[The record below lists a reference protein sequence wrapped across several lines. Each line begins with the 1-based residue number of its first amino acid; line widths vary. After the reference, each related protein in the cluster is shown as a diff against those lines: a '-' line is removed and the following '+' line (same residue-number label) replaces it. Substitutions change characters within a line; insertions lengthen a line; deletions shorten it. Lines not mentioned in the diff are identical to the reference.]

1 MITRTEKIRQTPFW
15 QRELAHAIQDID
27 ELLEFIHLDRAE
39 LAVSDAACKQFSLR
53 IPIAYAERIK
63 KADALD
69 PLLRQILPVSDEM
82 QTNPGFTHDPVS
94 DQQSIVAQ
102 GLLQKYHGRALLI
115 TTGACAIHCRYCF
128 RRHFPYNQ
136 SQASIAEWSDS
147 IEYLRNKTDITEIIL
162 SGGDPLTLSDT
173 RLTKLI
179 HKIESI
185 AHIKTLRIHTRLP
198 IVLPSRVCSKLLEWI
213 KKSRLNIV
221 IVVHCNHANEID
233 FAVTEALQKLKNEG
247 VTLLN
252 QSVLLAGIN
261 DTIDALQHLSESL
274 FSAGVL
280 PYYLHLLDPV
290 AGAAH
295 FDVNKHQAT
304 RLIQDL
310 QARLP
315 GYLVP
320 RLVQEIAGEPSKTPA
335 FP

>member
-15 QRELAHAIQDID
+15 QRELAHAIQDLD
-27 ELLEFIHLDRAE
+27 ELLEFIQLDRAE
-39 LAVSDAACKQFSLR
+39 LAVSDAACEQFSLR

-63 KADALD
+63 KADAQD
-69 PLLRQILPVSDEM
+69 PLLRQILPVADEM
-82 QTNPGFTHDPVS
+82 QPNPGFTHDPVS

-136 SQASIAEWSDS
+136 SQASISEWSDS
-147 IEYLRNKTDITEIIL
+147 IEYLRNKKDITEIIL

-185 AHIKTLRIHTRLP
+185 PHIKTLRIHTRLP

-221 IVVHCNHANEID
+221 VVVHCNHANEID

-261 DTIDALQHLSESL
+261 DSTNALQHLSETL
-274 FSAGVL
+274 FSAGVI
-280 PYYLHLLDPV
+280 PYYLHMLDPV

-304 RLIQDL
+304 KLIQAL

-315 GYLVP
+315 GYLIP
-320 RLVQEIAGEPSKTPA
+320 RLVQEIPGEPSKTPA